1 MCIDDEQFS
10 VPRATQSNTKLVELQ
25 SRSFVG
31 PFVASIASFSR
42 NARTKTRLGIK
53 VKVRARFNLDLGGR
67 RGRGRAIK
75 AECTAHCCAEHC
87 RCAGAKPS
95 NTRPV
100 IGIPTRYLEG
110 LIAASAFPNF
120 IEISSYWSRMRIFR
134 DENFFDANAERDR
147 RRRGRLRKG
156 KSSFRWR
163 EGLIRAADTSR
174 RSILEAKGLDSS
186 RWLCKG
192 CSGHVNLS
200 WFEWRVSTVTRPGQL
215 LVTWCNWP
223 RT

>member
-75 AECTAHCCAEHC
+75 AECMAHCCAEHC

-134 DENFFDANAERDR
+134 DENFFDCEH
-147 RRRGRLRKG
+147 G
-156 KSSFRWR
+156 
-163 EGLIRAADTSR
+163 
-174 RSILEAKGLDSS
+174 
-186 RWLCKG
+186 
-192 CSGHVNLS
+192 
-200 WFEWRVSTVTRPGQL
+200 TRPEKKRKVKERKEFLSVKGGINSRGWHEPTIDPRSERAGFLPLTLQGL
-215 LVTWCNWP
+215 FRPRQFVVIRVACIDSYPTRPTSGYLV
-223 RT
+223 